1 MMNDLLL
8 LTEDAG
14 RHSGALGASAGAAA
28 VTAALT
34 PHGIRTSTLYT
45 RDAQTLYREI
55 QKCTNIAH
63 DKYQEFLRMF
73 ILYCSK

>member
-1 MMNDLLL
+1 MMSDLPL

-14 RHSGALGASAGAAA
+14 RHPGAPGASAGAAA
-28 VTAALT
+28 AAAALT

-45 RDAQTLYREI
+45 RDAQTLYRET